1 MREKIKEKI
10 KKYIRKIEK
19 AGLVITS
26 LLCCTS
32 TCFAGVQD
40 SKIATGTQN
49 LITDLTNWLLI
60 LAPTLTILLVGYYL
74 LRKSSSDDMDGK
86 RWDNRIKIAIICC
99 VGVVVASGLINL
111 TGLITSI
118 IGGADNVINS
128 AFNGLI
134 DMCFNSENYLTT
146 NFGSSVISF
155 SNLKAL
161 ILSLSISL
169 IVLKFLKKGFDMYVM
184 WTDGESDTP
193 PLTYIVYFI
202 RAIVVAVSFS
212 VLYDWVIQVATSF
225 GNSILNAMNF
235 TDNVSLTTAIANI
248 STTGLFT
255 AIVALIA
262 MILLFVLYIQFLMRS
277 LEMFVLKLGFPLACV
292 GLVNPDGGVFKS
304 YSEKLFKSVLT
315 VLVQIIL
322 CKIAIILI
330 LNVKML
336 FGIAAII
343 MAIKTPKFIQEFML
357 GGGTGGISNV
367 IVTTSKTM
375 ELSSQIKRKFSQLKK
390 G

>member
-1 MREKIKEKI
+1 MESI
-10 KKYIRKIEK
+10 
-19 AGLVITS
+19 
-26 LLCCTS
+26 
-32 TCFAGVQD
+32 
-40 SKIATGTQN
+40 
-49 LITDLTNWLLI
+49 
-60 LAPTLTILLVGYYL
+60 
-74 LRKSSSDDMDGK
+74 
-86 RWDNRIKIAIICC
+86 
-99 VGVVVASGLINL
+99 L
-111 TGLITSI
+111 TGLISSI

-134 DMCFNSENYLTT
+134 DMCFNAENYITS
-146 NFGSSVISF
+146 NFGSTVISF

-169 IVLKFLKKGFDMYVM
+169 IVLKFLKKGFDMYIL

-202 RAIVVAVSFS
+202 RAIVVAISFS
-212 VLYDWVIQVATSF
+212 ILYDWVIDIAKSF
-225 GNSILNAMNF
+225 GESILSAMNLGSEI
-235 TDNVSLTTAIANI
+235 TLTTTIANI
-248 STTGLFT
+248 ATGGLFT

-304 YSEKLFKSVLT
+304 YSEKLIKSVLT

-322 CKIAIILI
+322 CKIAIVLI
-330 LNVKML
+330 FNVKLL

-343 MAIKTPKFIQEFML
+343 MAIKTPKFLQEFML

-375 ELSSQIKRKFSQLKK
+375 ELSSQIKRKFSQLGK
-390 G
+390 GK

>member
-1 MREKIKEKI
+1 MESI
-10 KKYIRKIEK
+10 
-19 AGLVITS
+19 
-26 LLCCTS
+26 
-32 TCFAGVQD
+32 
-40 SKIATGTQN
+40 
-49 LITDLTNWLLI
+49 
-60 LAPTLTILLVGYYL
+60 
-74 LRKSSSDDMDGK
+74 
-86 RWDNRIKIAIICC
+86 
-99 VGVVVASGLINL
+99 L
-111 TGLITSI
+111 TGLISSI

-134 DMCFNSENYLTT
+134 DMCFNAENYITS
-146 NFGSSVISF
+146 NFGSTVISF

-169 IVLKFLKKGFDMYVM
+169 IVLKFLKKGFDMYIL

-202 RAIVVAVSFS
+202 RAIVVAICFS
-212 VLYDWVIQVATSF
+212 ILYDWVIDIAKSF
-225 GNSILNAMNF
+225 GESILSAMNLESEI
-235 TDNVSLTTAIANI
+235 TLTTTIANI
-248 STTGLFT
+248 ATGGLFT

-304 YSEKLFKSVLT
+304 YSEKLIKSVLT

-322 CKIAIILI
+322 CKIAIVLI
-330 LNVKML
+330 FNVKLL

-343 MAIKTPKFIQEFML
+343 MAIKTPKFLQEFML

-375 ELSSQIKRKFSQLKK
+375 ELSSQIKRKFSQLGK
-390 G
+390 GK

>member
-1 MREKIKEKI
+1 MESI
-10 KKYIRKIEK
+10 
-19 AGLVITS
+19 
-26 LLCCTS
+26 
-32 TCFAGVQD
+32 
-40 SKIATGTQN
+40 
-49 LITDLTNWLLI
+49 
-60 LAPTLTILLVGYYL
+60 
-74 LRKSSSDDMDGK
+74 
-86 RWDNRIKIAIICC
+86 
-99 VGVVVASGLINL
+99 L

-134 DMCFNSENYLTT
+134 DMCFNSENYISS
-146 NFGSSVISF
+146 NFGSTVVDF
-155 SNLKAL
+155 SGLKAL
-161 ILSLSISL
+161 ILSLAISL
-169 IVLKFLKKGFDMYVM
+169 IVLKFLKKGFDMYIL
-184 WTDGESDTP
+184 WTDGEADTP

-202 RAIVVAVSFS
+202 RAIVVAISFS
-212 VLYDWVIQVATSF
+212 ILYDWVIQIAKSF
-225 GNSILNAMNF
+225 GESILTAMNMAN
-235 TDNVSLTTAIANI
+235 NVSLTT
-248 STTGLFT
+248 
-255 AIVALIA
+255 IVELIA
-262 MILLFVLYIQFLMRS
+262 LILLFVLYIQFLMRS

-304 YSEKLFKSVLT
+304 YSEKLIKSILT

-330 LNVKML
+330 MNVKML

-343 MAIKTPKFIQEFML
+343 MAIKTPKFLQEFML

-375 ELSSQIKRKFSQLKK
+375 ELSSQIKRKLSTLKK

>member
-1 MREKIKEKI
+1 MESI
-10 KKYIRKIEK
+10 
-19 AGLVITS
+19 
-26 LLCCTS
+26 
-32 TCFAGVQD
+32 
-40 SKIATGTQN
+40 
-49 LITDLTNWLLI
+49 
-60 LAPTLTILLVGYYL
+60 
-74 LRKSSSDDMDGK
+74 
-86 RWDNRIKIAIICC
+86 
-99 VGVVVASGLINL
+99 L

-155 SNLKAL
+155 SSLKAL

-248 STTGLFT
+248 ATTGLFT

-262 MILLFVLYIQFLMRS
+262 MILLFVLYIQFLVRS

>member
-1 MREKIKEKI
+1 MESI
-10 KKYIRKIEK
+10 
-19 AGLVITS
+19 
-26 LLCCTS
+26 
-32 TCFAGVQD
+32 
-40 SKIATGTQN
+40 
-49 LITDLTNWLLI
+49 
-60 LAPTLTILLVGYYL
+60 
-74 LRKSSSDDMDGK
+74 
-86 RWDNRIKIAIICC
+86 
-99 VGVVVASGLINL
+99 L
-111 TGLITSI
+111 TGLISSI

-134 DMCFNSENYLTT
+134 DMCFNSENYITS
-146 NFGSSVISF
+146 NFGSTVIDF
-155 SNLKAL
+155 SELKAL
-161 ILSLSISL
+161 ILSLAISL
-169 IVLKFLKKGFDMYVM
+169 IVLKFLKKGFDMYIL
-184 WTDGESDTP
+184 WTDGEADTP

-202 RAIVVAVSFS
+202 RAIVVAISFS
-212 VLYDWVIQVATSF
+212 VLYDWVIQIAKSF
-225 GNSILNAMNF
+225 GESILTAMNMA
-235 TDNVSLTTAIANI
+235 NNISLTTTIANI
-248 STTGLFT
+248 STTGLF
-255 AIVALIA
+255 IVALIA
-262 MILLFVLYIQFLMRS
+262 LILLFVLYIQFLMRA

-304 YSEKLFKSVLT
+304 YSEKLIKSVLT

-343 MAIKTPKFIQEFML
+343 MAIKTPKFLQEFML

-375 ELSSQIKRKFSQLKK
+375 ELSSQIKRKLSTLKK

>member
-1 MREKIKEKI
+1 MESI
-10 KKYIRKIEK
+10 
-19 AGLVITS
+19 
-26 LLCCTS
+26 
-32 TCFAGVQD
+32 
-40 SKIATGTQN
+40 
-49 LITDLTNWLLI
+49 
-60 LAPTLTILLVGYYL
+60 
-74 LRKSSSDDMDGK
+74 
-86 RWDNRIKIAIICC
+86 
-99 VGVVVASGLINL
+99 L
-111 TGLITSI
+111 TGLISSI

-134 DMCFNSENYLTT
+134 DMCFNAENYITS
-146 NFGSSVISF
+146 NFGSTVIDF
-155 SNLKAL
+155 SGLKAL

-169 IVLKFLKKGFDMYVM
+169 IVLKFLKKGFDMYIM

-202 RAIVVAVSFS
+202 RAIVVAVSFTI
-212 VLYDWVIQVATSF
+212 LYEWLIQIASSF
-225 GNSILNAMNF
+225 GNSILTAMNF
-235 TDNVSLTTAIANI
+235 GDNISLTTIIANRAT
-248 STTGLFT
+248 SGLFT

-277 LEMFVLKLGFPLACV
+277 LEMFIMKLGFPLACV

-330 LNVKML
+330 MNVKML
-336 FGIAAII
+336 FGISAII
-343 MAIKTPKFIQEFML
+343 MALKTPKFLQEFML
-357 GGGTGGISNV
+357 GGGSGGISNV

-375 ELSSQIKRKFSQLKK
+375 ELSSQIKRRFSQLKK

>member
-1 MREKIKEKI
+1 MEGI
-10 KKYIRKIEK
+10 
-19 AGLVITS
+19 
-26 LLCCTS
+26 
-32 TCFAGVQD
+32 
-40 SKIATGTQN
+40 
-49 LITDLTNWLLI
+49 
-60 LAPTLTILLVGYYL
+60 
-74 LRKSSSDDMDGK
+74 
-86 RWDNRIKIAIICC
+86 
-99 VGVVVASGLINL
+99 L
-111 TGLITSI
+111 TGLISNV
-118 IGGADNVINS
+118 IGGADTVINS

-134 DMCFNSENYLTT
+134 DMCFNSENYISS
-146 NFGSSVISF
+146 NFGSTVIDF
-155 SNLKAL
+155 SQLKAL
-161 ILSLSISL
+161 ILTLAISL
-169 IVLKFLKKGFDMYVM
+169 IVLKFLKKGFDMYIM
-184 WTDGESDTP
+184 WTDGEADTP

-202 RAIVVAVSFS
+202 RAIAMAVSFS
-212 VLYDWVIQVATSF
+212 ILYDWVVQIAKSF
-225 GNSILNAMNF
+225 GETMLQTMNMA
-235 TDNVSLTTAIANI
+235 DNISLTTTIANI
-248 STTGLFT
+248 ATTGLFNS
-255 AIVALIA
+255 IVALIGL
-262 MILLFVLYIQFLMRS
+262 ILLFVLYIQFLMRA

>member
-1 MREKIKEKI
+1 MESI
-10 KKYIRKIEK
+10 
-19 AGLVITS
+19 
-26 LLCCTS
+26 
-32 TCFAGVQD
+32 
-40 SKIATGTQN
+40 
-49 LITDLTNWLLI
+49 
-60 LAPTLTILLVGYYL
+60 
-74 LRKSSSDDMDGK
+74 
-86 RWDNRIKIAIICC
+86 
-99 VGVVVASGLINL
+99 L

-134 DMCFNSENYLTT
+134 DMCFNAENYITS
-146 NFGSSVISF
+146 NFGSTVIDF
-155 SNLKAL
+155 SQLKAL
-161 ILSLSISL
+161 ILSLAVSL
-169 IVLKFLKKGFDMYVM
+169 IVLKFLKKGFDMYIL
-184 WTDGESDTP
+184 WTDGEADTP

-202 RAIVVAVSFS
+202 RAIVTAVSFS
-212 VLYDWVIQVATSF
+212 ILYDWVISIAKSF
-225 GNSILNAMNF
+225 VGESILTAMNMAN
-235 TDNVSLTTAIANI
+235 NVSLTTTIANI
-248 STTGLFT
+248 ATSGLFT

-262 MILLFVLYIQFLMRS
+262 LILLFVLYIQFLMRA

-304 YSEKLFKSVLT
+304 YSEKIIKSILT

-330 LNVKML
+330 MNVKML

-343 MAIKTPKFIQEFML
+343 MAIKTPKFLQEFML

-375 ELSSQIKRKFSQLKK
+375 ELSSQIKRKLSTLKK

>member
-1 MREKIKEKI
+1 MIK
-10 KKYIRKIEK
+10 
-19 AGLVITS
+19 
-26 LLCCTS
+26 
-32 TCFAGVQD
+32 
-40 SKIATGTQN
+40 
-49 LITDLTNWLLI
+49 
-60 LAPTLTILLVGYYL
+60 
-74 LRKSSSDDMDGK
+74 
-86 RWDNRIKIAIICC
+86 
-99 VGVVVASGLINL
+99 LINPL
-111 TGLITSI
+111 AT
-118 IGGADNVINS
+118 
-128 AFNGLI
+128 
-134 DMCFNSENYLTT
+134 
-146 NFGSSVISF
+146 
-155 SNLKAL
+155 
-161 ILSLSISL
+161 
-169 IVLKFLKKGFDMYVM
+169 
-184 WTDGESDTP
+184 TP

-225 GNSILNAMNF
+225 GNSILTAMNF

-248 STTGLFT
+248 ATTGLFT